1 MQQNN
6 SGNGWFETMQKA
18 AEKEYIPDHTQSFEH
33 GWIPKDVSINNSI
46 NSRGGIVVEVIST
59 TSASLSFDDSLLATN
74 ESSSFTNAN
83 ASLPSNLKIRSANL
97 RLSSQIS
104 EVESRIEFGDWIFN
118 HSDDSSAATPKAGS
132 NAITESVC
140 NEDDIVSSD
149 TNGIDKESKP
159 QYEMYFQ
166 LT

>member
-1 MQQNN
+1 M
-6 SGNGWFETMQKA
+6 
-18 AEKEYIPDHTQSFEH
+18 
-33 GWIPKDVSINNSI
+33 
-46 NSRGGIVVEVIST
+46 
-59 TSASLSFDDSLLATN
+59 SASSSFDDSLLATN

-118 HSDDSSAATPKAGS
+118 HSEDSSAATPKAGS

-159 QYEMYFQ
+159 QYEQDVVKNYKLIKNYQEYKRNTNNLFLINTMIRRYNQ
-166 LT
+166 EHWNPISISYH